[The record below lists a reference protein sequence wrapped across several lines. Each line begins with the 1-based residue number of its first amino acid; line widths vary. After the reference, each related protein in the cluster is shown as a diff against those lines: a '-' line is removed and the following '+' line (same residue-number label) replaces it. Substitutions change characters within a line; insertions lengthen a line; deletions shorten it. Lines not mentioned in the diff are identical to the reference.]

1 MIPFNKFV
9 LVLYIIMTIILM
21 EMYYFSSHVSYIF
34 NIFIHSFLN
43 TQTLMQFSVW
53 TGKYLQDIKF
63 EIDKVLIK
71 NSKCCKNPGAALF

>member
-9 LVLYIIMTIILM
+9 LVLYIIMTIILV
-21 EMYYFSSHVSYIF
+21 EMYYFSSHVSCIF
-34 NIFIHSFLN
+34 NIFIHSSLN

>member
-9 LVLYIIMTIILM
+9 LVLYIIMTIILV
-21 EMYYFSSHVSYIF
+21 EMYYFSSHVSCIF
-34 NIFIHSFLN
+34 NIFIHFFLN

-71 NSKCCKNPGAALF
+71 NSKCCKSPGAALF